1 MEDALWAQL
10 QNTSIEDIK
19 EVTRAEPETDS
30 ENEEQDDHSNDLISQ
45 SERTTGPQTGP
56 KGVKADHDYQQQ
68 MKLASA
74 AKARAE
80 YNARM
85 LAKAPTTTTYAQDQ
99 EELLILQKLKLGNH
113 SIRKQQKLFGSVS
126 TIDADDYAQEIDHEW
141 KTVPVIVHIY
151 DLQLPTC
158 LQLDD
163 YLRELA
169 QKYTLAKFIRISAEE
184 LDFDLVGSPT
194 ILAYQGGSLVSNL
207 VRFVD
212 HVGSRFDVDTVED
225 ALLRYG
231 ALSEND
237 LYDIPKPEDSDED
250 EED

>member
-19 EVTRAEPETDS
+19 EVTRVEPETDS
-30 ENEEQDDHSNDLISQ
+30 ETEDQDDFTDDFVPQQ
-45 SERTTGPQTGP
+45 STRETGPQTGP
-56 KGVKADHDYQQQ
+56 KGVKADHDYHQQI
-68 MKLASA
+68 KLASA
-74 AKARAE
+74 AKARAD

-99 EELLILQKLKLGNH
+99 QELLILESNPPEEEDDEEERAALKKYREQRLKELKLGNH
-113 SIRKQQKLFGSVS
+113 AIRRQQKLFGSVN
-126 TIDADDYAQEIDHEW
+126 TIDADNYAQEIDHEW

-151 DLQLPTC
+151 DSQLPTC

-163 YLRELA
+163 YLRQLA

-194 ILAYQGGSLVSNL
+194 ILAYQG
-207 VRFVD
+207 VRLVD

-225 ALLRYG
+225 VLLRYV
-231 ALSEND
+231 
-237 LYDIPKPEDSDED
+237 
-250 EED
+250 

>member
-1 MEDALWAQL
+1 
-10 QNTSIEDIK
+10 
-19 EVTRAEPETDS
+19 
-30 ENEEQDDHSNDLISQ
+30 
-45 SERTTGPQTGP
+45 
-56 KGVKADHDYQQQ
+56 

-99 EELLILQKLKLGNH
+99 EELLILQSAQEKEEEYDEEEQAALRKYREQRLKELKLGNH

-163 YLRELA
+163 YLRQLA

-225 ALLRYG
+225 ALLRYVMG
-231 ALSEND
+231 LGGG
-237 LYDIPKPEDSDED
+237 K
-250 EED
+250 